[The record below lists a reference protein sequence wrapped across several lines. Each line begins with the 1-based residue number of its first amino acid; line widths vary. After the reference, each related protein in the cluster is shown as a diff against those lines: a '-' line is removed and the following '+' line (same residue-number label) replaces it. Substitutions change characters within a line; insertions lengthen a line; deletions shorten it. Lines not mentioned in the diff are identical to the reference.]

1 MSLLGLHVKIS
12 VPSTSDCTD
21 ADGKPYKVY
30 NVILKGPNGFE
41 KTCQKRF
48 NEFREFD
55 KSWRTVYAGLHET
68 YRLPTAKVYKNIGKS
83 EEELLSERRVGL
95 EAYLNG
101 LGSVSALQPLVC
113 QFLEAP
119 MSIFD
124 HDKIKSRAAE
134 APLSPRALIT
144 PPSPMSPASSPSH
157 EVKHGNNM
165 DAAKRAQMDK
175 EAFLRQNAALIEQLM
190 PGNHLILEKQSA
202 SFSQGLVKNLKS
214 KAAAMKGEHEG
225 GVSSAKPTCMMTGDY
240 SPQAGE
246 NEVLRV
252 KKGEIVTIITDDDEH
267 WWFGENMAGEQGY
280 FPAALAEKIIVF
292 ASPRS
297 KILIGHCCLSYT
309 PDAEEEG
316 VLTLTSG
323 MRITVVSQENENWWL
338 GRLEDGREGF
348 FPPQCFKT
356 DSALEQQVIEPS
368 DLKEAI
374 KSACKGI
381 ACRKYAFS
389 INGFPKP
396 VDLFFRPLADS
407 STDLG
412 CLFYADAGKWET
424 TPKRC
429 IAVNSVLEIRLG
441 KQTEAFQRAVAQDAE
456 LGRCFSIVFV
466 AGGQTR
472 SLDLEALE
480 SGRRGPF
487 IGTLVAMA
495 KAAKNTK
502 VILIKEEADLSDFD
516 GIRPTSPSTAEAQSK
531 LEKAQAAYRWARKKT
546 STLADTAYFK
556 AKTLKDGY

>member
-1 MSLLGLHVKIS
+1 MSVLGLHVKIS

-30 NVILKGPNGFE
+30 NVVLKGPNGFE
-41 KTCQKRF
+41 KSCQKRF

-83 EEELLSERRVGL
+83 EEDLLTERRVGL

-124 HDKIKSRAAE
+124 QDKIKSRAAGP
-134 APLSPRALIT
+134 APAAIAAT
-144 PPSPMSPASSPSH
+144 SSVH
-157 EVKHGNNM
+157 ETKHGNNS

-190 PGNHLILEKQSA
+190 PGNHLVLEKQSA

-214 KAAAMKGEHEG
+214 KAAAIKGEAESG
-225 GVSSAKPTCMMTGDY
+225 SSPSTKPTCMMTSDY
-240 SPQAGE
+240 NPQTGE
-246 NEVLRV
+246 NEVLHV
-252 KKGEIVTIITDDDEH
+252 KKGEIVTIITEDDEH
-267 WWFGENMAGEQGY
+267 WWYGQNAAGEQGY
-280 FPAALAEKIIVF
+280 FPAAIAEKIITF

-297 KILIGHCCLSYT
+297 KLMLGQCCLSYT

-316 VLTLTSG
+316 VLTLVAG
-323 MRITVVSQENENWWL
+323 ARITVLNQENENWWL

-348 FPPQCFKT
+348 FPPQCFKA
-356 DSALEQQVIEPS
+356 DGSAELEAVVEPA
-368 DLKEAI
+368 DLKEAV

-389 INGFPKP
+389 INGFPKLAD
-396 VDLFFRPLADS
+396 VFFRPLADS
-407 STDLG
+407 TTDLG
-412 CLFYADAGKWET
+412 CIFYADAGQRDT
-424 TPKRC
+424 NHKRC
-429 IAVNSVLEIRLG
+429 IAVNSILEIRLG
-441 KQTEAFQRAVAQDAE
+441 KQTEAFQRAVAHDAE
-456 LGRCFSIVFV
+456 VTRCFSIVFV
-466 AGGQTR
+466 SAGQTR
-472 SLDLEALE
+472 SLDLEVLE
-480 SGRRGPF
+480 VGRRGPF
-487 IGTLVAMA
+487 IGTLVAAA
-495 KAAKNTK
+495 KAAKSTK
-502 VILIKEEADLSDFD
+502 LIVVKEEADLSAFD
-516 GIRPTSPSTAEAQSK
+516 MTRPAAGSVTDGNQSK